1 MEVIIRVSEVR
12 IFDAI
17 GMGNPRYVV
26 ICLLPNSLIANQT
39 ISSRHLVP
47 LF

>member
-12 IFDAI
+12 IIDAV
-17 GMGNPRYVV
+17 GMENPLFTV
-26 ICLLPNSLIANQT
+26 IRLLPNSLIANQT